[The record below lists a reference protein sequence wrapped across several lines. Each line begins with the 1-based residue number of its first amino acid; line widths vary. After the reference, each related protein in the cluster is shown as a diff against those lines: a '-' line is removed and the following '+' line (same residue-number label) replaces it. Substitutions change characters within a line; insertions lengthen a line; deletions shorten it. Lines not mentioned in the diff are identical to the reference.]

1 MTTKFALQTLAF
13 AGILAVSGLPA
24 FAADM
29 APANP
34 VPSPAIHSDTN
45 TKATVP
51 GVSASA
57 NTKVKADATVAKDK
71 TVSKDK
77 KVLKDSKDS
86 KKLPTEQVAQRP
98 SAAPSIPAAPAK
110 SIPAP
115 AVSTGING
123 SAGATV
129 SH

>member
-51 GVSASA
+51 GVSAST
-57 NTKVKADATVAKDK
+57 NTKVKTEAMINKDK
-71 TVSKDK
+71 AVSKDK
-77 KVLKDSKDS
+77 KVLKDSKTV
-86 KKLPTEQVAQRP
+86 KKLPTEQVAQHP
-98 SAAPSIPAAPAK
+98 TAAPSIPAVPAK

-115 AVSTGING
+115 AASTSING

>member
-45 TKATVP
+45 TKAALP

-57 NTKVKADATVAKDK
+57 NTKVKTEATIAKDK
-71 TVSKDK
+71 AVSKDK
-77 KVLKDSKDS
+77 KVLKDSKTV
-86 KKLPTEQVAQRP
+86 KKMPLEQTATRPLP
-98 SAAPSIPAAPAK
+98 APSIPAA
-110 SIPAP
+110 
-115 AVSTGING
+115 AVSTPRPSTTING